1 MNLHYFSVKTFML
14 NCDIDYIFLF
24 PMTQLNECNDLKHTE
39 IYIYNNFFFLFL
51 GFHERSFET

>member
-24 PMTQLNECNDLKHTE
+24 PMTQLNECSDLKHTE
-39 IYIYNNFFFLFL
+39 IYIYNNFFHFVFRL
-51 GFHERSFET
+51 S